1 MSAPRGA
8 LGSDDGGGGVLWCWF
23 SDKVSS
29 GMVALLS
36 SLPKLGGLN
45 GAANEG
51 AAPAR
56 DA

>member
-1 MSAPRGA
+1 M
-8 LGSDDGGGGVLWCWF
+8 LWCWL

-45 GAANEG
+45 GAVYEG
-51 AAPAR
+51 AAVAR
-56 DA
+56 DAWYCATS

>member
-1 MSAPRGA
+1 M
-8 LGSDDGGGGVLWCWF
+8 LWCWL

-56 DA
+56 DAWYCATS